1 MADVAVNTDN
11 EEIIN
16 TNSENSKQDVDLMN
30 SIASKVADNKAEPS
44 TPFIVELDRIY
55 NLPRGVIINSLET
68 QIKDLTHANKFRDQ
82 MFSHFLGSF
91 DQETLDKN
99 GFIITAK
106 KPEHHL
112 KLRRTILNFV
122 VDAYDFGQCVHEL
135 VITNRLA
142 KKLFNTTPSN
152 PASSQEIPD
161 NATILQKLQEVLEL
175 NTKITT
181 QYKDL
186 QNHLTNVERDNT
198 LLKQHVAKIERKLD
212 ELLLK
217 DNSVKSCVP
226 SPPLNVQPQE
236 DVRVT
241 IPSIFK
247 PNISPSFSNI
257 VQSGTKSNDA
267 SKKKVSFSKKTPTI
281 NRKVVYG
288 GKSNAGKNVSGV
300 TRPYSLFVGGFDL
313 RLSKEETKRI
323 IENEMNITVLDI
335 TQIRRNNYNQ
345 SFKVDINFF
354 DKEKSFESNRWF
366 EGLVVKPYRQPR
378 KDANR
383 NHTDDFIPYNY
394 ANRPQHAS
402 NTDYYTYD
410 QEYNYDRT
418 SNNRKANRYDNF
430 EHYGA

>member
-1 MADVAVNTDN
+1 M
-11 EEIIN
+11 
-16 TNSENSKQDVDLMN
+16 
-30 SIASKVADNKAEPS
+30 
-44 TPFIVELDRIY
+44 
-55 NLPRGVIINSLET
+55 
-68 QIKDLTHANKFRDQ
+68 
-82 MFSHFLGSF
+82 
-91 DQETLDKN
+91 
-99 GFIITAK
+99 
-106 KPEHHL
+106 
-112 KLRRTILNFV
+112 
-122 VDAYDFGQCVHEL
+122 
-135 VITNRLA
+135 
-142 KKLFNTTPSN
+142 
-152 PASSQEIPD
+152 
-161 NATILQKLQEVLEL
+161 
-175 NTKITT
+175 
-181 QYKDL
+181 
-186 QNHLTNVERDNT
+186 
-198 LLKQHVAKIERKLD
+198 
-212 ELLLK
+212 
-217 DNSVKSCVP
+217 
-226 SPPLNVQPQE
+226 
-236 DVRVT
+236 
-241 IPSIFK
+241 
-247 PNISPSFSNI
+247 
-257 VQSGTKSNDA
+257 
-267 SKKKVSFSKKTPTI
+267 
-281 NRKVVYG
+281 
-288 GKSNAGKNVSGV
+288 